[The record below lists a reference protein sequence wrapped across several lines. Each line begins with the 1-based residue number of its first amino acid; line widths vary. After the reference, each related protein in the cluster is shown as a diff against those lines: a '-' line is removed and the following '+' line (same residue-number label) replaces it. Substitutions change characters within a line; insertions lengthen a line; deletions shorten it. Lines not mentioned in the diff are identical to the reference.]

1 VVPNQQV
8 SQQVTQQ
15 ASGRSATWQGAR
27 QGAPQLTPGAVTAAT
42 ATLTATLRDGWRAG
56 AAALWA
62 AGRRR
67 EAAWLRAEY
76 RAAAALVEA
85 VDGVPVD
92 AIPTALRIA
101 RRCCRA
107 AARDSARHPLLAA
120 PWRDAGR
127 VLGVLTAARLGEPG
141 GGRRQARPR

>member
-1 VVPNQQV
+1 VPNQQV
-8 SQQVTQQ
+8 SQQGSQQ
-15 ASGRSATWQGAR
+15 ASERWATWRGAR
-27 QGAPQLTPGAVTAAT
+27 QGAHQLTPGAVTAAT

-85 VDGVPVD
+85 VDAVPID
-92 AIPTALRIA
+92 AIPRALANA
-101 RRCCRA
+101 RRRCRA

-127 VLGVLTAARLGEPG
+127 VLGVLTAAGLGGPT
-141 GGRRQARPR
+141 GGRRQPRLR